1 MSLPKPFA
9 RRTPF
14 APLLG
19 LALFLASLGLAGG
32 TPMVAPGGKVRIILL
47 HHSTGE
53 IIWENGLP
61 QFFKAWNQ
69 AHGTRYEITEQY
81 YPNTTRGHT
90 WLLRLLRAK
99 LFDRLVNHYPWA
111 NYPYDY
117 WNLWVAHTGKDRDR
131 AELNLDDL
139 ARDYDVIVFK
149 HCYPVSNVLPDDG
162 HPSVSSPVQTL
173 ANYQLQY
180 QAIKDRM
187 HQFPEKRFIV
197 WTPTAL
203 HQAKTNPEEA
213 GRANQFSTWVKQS
226 WDEKGD
232 NIFVWDWR
240 QLETDPE
247 GLYVNPELAEKP
259 NSDYPSPAFAARVA
273 ALLGHRIVDV
283 IEGRGDSSSLTGE

>member
-1 MSLPKPFA
+1 MSILHSLACRGPFA
-9 RRTPF
+9 F
-14 APLLG
+14 LAG
-19 LALFLASLGLAGG
+19 LALFLGTGLAAQP
-32 TPMVAPGGKVRIILL
+32 PMVAPGAKVRIILL

-53 IIWENGLP
+53 ILWENGLP
-61 QFFKAWNQ
+61 QYFKAWNQ
-69 AHGTRYEITEQY
+69 AHGTRYEVTEQY

-99 LFDRLVNHYPWA
+99 LFDRLVNHYPWE

-139 ARDYDVIVFK
+139 VRSYDVVIFK
-149 HCYPVSNVLPDDG
+149 HCYPVSNVKADDG
-162 HPSVSSPVQTL
+162 HPSVSSHEKTL

-180 QAIKDRM
+180 EALKARM

-203 HQAKTNPEEA
+203 HRATTNPEDA
-213 GRANQFSTWVKQS
+213 GRANQFSTWVKQT
-226 WDEKGD
+226 WDQKGD

-240 QLETDPE
+240 QLETGGE
-247 GLYVNPELAEKP
+247 GLYIKPELAEKP
-259 NSDYPSPAFAARVA
+259 DSDYPSPAFAAQA
-273 ALLGHRIVDV
+273 SALLGKRIVDV
-283 IEGRGDSSSLTGE
+283 IEGRGDESSLTGQ